1 MAETTYQPGAAANVH
16 AERDGERW
24 TLVFVRELRHAPS
37 KVWSALTDPEQLR
50 AWAPFDADRDLGRTG
65 AAQLTMANARGAAP
79 ASAPMQ
85 ITVHRAE
92 TERLLEYDWG
102 GDRLRWELE
111 AIPAGTRL
119 TLRHT
124 VSDRGMLSKVA
135 AGWHICVDV
144 AERNLDGKPVGRIV
158 AEDALQHGWQELNEA
173 YGKKLDR

>member
-1 MAETTYQPGAAANVH
+1 MAEPTYQPGAPASVH
-16 AERDGERW
+16 AERDGDRW
-24 TLVFVRELRHAPS
+24 TLVFVRDLRHAPAN
-37 KVWSALTDPEQLR
+37 VWSALTDPEQLR

-65 AAQLTMANARGAAP
+65 AAQLTMASARGGTA

-92 TERLLEYDWG
+92 AERLLEYDWG
-102 GDRLRWELE
+102 GDRLRWELD
-111 AIPAGTRL
+111 AIPGGTRL

-144 AERNLDGKPVGRIV
+144 AERSLDGKPVGRIV
-158 AEDALQHGWQELNEA
+158 AEDAMEHGWQRLNDA